1 MSECLAE
8 FTRLRG
14 LLSDAVGA
22 SVKYYVDL
30 DPIIRCW
37 WFQDGIQL
45 PHDVLGSHDSL
56 RHGLP
61 AFKNDMLPVHPVEII
76 QRTSKSMQ
84 AQTKRTLLERAYG
97 SAFPMKMDIERQILT
112 RFQRPTGLIPSSML
126 GLESLT
132 GELDEFGFEDFLNDP
147 KESDTFVPQDMH
159 ESMEVRLGLSKGPV
173 SRMFF

>member
-1 MSECLAE
+1 MLDVFIDFAALVSVPCLDFANM
-8 FTRLRG
+8 
-14 LLSDAVGA
+14 
-22 SVKYYVDL
+22 
-30 DPIIRCW
+30 
-37 WFQDGIQL
+37 DGIQL

>member
-1 MSECLAE
+1 
-8 FTRLRG
+8 
-14 LLSDAVGA
+14 
-22 SVKYYVDL
+22 
-30 DPIIRCW
+30 
-37 WFQDGIQL
+37 
-45 PHDVLGSHDSL
+45 
-56 RHGLP
+56 
-61 AFKNDMLPVHPVEII
+61 
-76 QRTSKSMQ
+76 MQ

-147 KESDTFVPQDMH
+147 KESDTFVPRDMH
-159 ESMEVRLGLSKGPV
+159 ESMEVRLGLAKGPV